1 MIRGIIGLLAIVPA
15 SAFSMAWEAKFYVRL
30 FALTQEGLIGYL
42 IASAVAYDVGAVVF
56 GDLAA
61 RRERQR
67 GYDRSPPRVLLGCGV
82 MLTATGLAGLVF
94 APEPRSALACFT
106 VCAAGRGA
114 VVTLHNI
121 DTLARVPRHAVSAA
135 SGVIAS
141 VQSLG
146 AIVTNPLLGLA
157 VVSFGYRPA
166 LAVLAAWTLPGTVV
180 WLLMPVTTEAP
191 ALEG

>member
-1 MIRGIIGLLAIVPA
+1 M
-15 SAFSMAWEAKFYVRL
+15 
-30 FALTQEGLIGYL
+30 
-42 IASAVAYDVGAVVF
+42 
-56 GDLAA
+56 
-61 RRERQR
+61 
-67 GYDRSPPRVLLGCGV
+67 
-82 MLTATGLAGLVF
+82 
-94 APEPRSALACFT
+94 
-106 VCAAGRGA
+106 CAAGRGA

-166 LAVLAAWTLPGTVV
+166 LAVLAAWTLPGTVA